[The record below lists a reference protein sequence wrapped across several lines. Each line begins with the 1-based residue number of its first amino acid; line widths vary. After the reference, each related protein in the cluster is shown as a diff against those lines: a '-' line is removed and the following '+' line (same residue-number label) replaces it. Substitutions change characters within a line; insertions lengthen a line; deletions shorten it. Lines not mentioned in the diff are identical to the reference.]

1 MLEKVADLLNGAAD
15 EILRLRSPPSS
26 KWLDSWCPD
35 SLSPNWGKCA
45 MKELEMLQR
54 DIDALLESVR
64 SGWADMTA
72 AERAELRQSITALVE
87 QLQQL
92 LSRMP

>member
-1 MLEKVADLLNGAAD
+1 
-15 EILRLRSPPSS
+15 
-26 KWLDSWCPD
+26 
-35 SLSPNWGKCA
+35 